1 MLTGQKLSIISWLG
15 AWRQAGGHGARE
27 ELRVL
32 LFFFFAFLQPIST
45 WFWGTKR
52 EYFRGVLE
60 LRRKLVR

>member
-1 MLTGQKLSIISWLG
+1 MKISKLD
-15 AWRQAGGHGARE
+15 
-27 ELRVL
+27 
-32 LFFFFAFLQPIST
+32 FFFFAFLQPIST